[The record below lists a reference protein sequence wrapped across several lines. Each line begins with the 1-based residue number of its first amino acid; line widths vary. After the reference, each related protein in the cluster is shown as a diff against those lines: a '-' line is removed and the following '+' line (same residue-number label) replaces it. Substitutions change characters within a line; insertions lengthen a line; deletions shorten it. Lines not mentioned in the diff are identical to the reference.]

1 MVDTTKAKFNN
12 TAYIGA
18 TVQYTRPSLGAKK
31 LILRHS
37 QVGLPIINPF
47 ISYFGE
53 HIKALMLTEYETENK
68 AAQNVDRS
76 NCIAIEYR
84 SLLEMHQVAVI
95 IHIECR
101 YSRLIGCLASAAS
114 MAISATRPNLPNQS
128 WLVTQTAASGPF
140 VVGCGVSGHDI
151 ARDFYDHAYDVMLVQ
166 RGPTCID
173 RTACSYGQ
181 GLYSEDG
188 PPTEDADFLTQS
200 VPLPLL
206 KRREVEK
213 IDPTHGGE

>member
-1 MVDTTKAKFNN
+1 
-12 TAYIGA
+12 
-18 TVQYTRPSLGAKK
+18 
-31 LILRHS
+31 
-37 QVGLPIINPF
+37 
-47 ISYFGE
+47 
-53 HIKALMLTEYETENK
+53 MLTEYETENK

-84 SLLEMHQVAVI
+84 SLLEMHQG
-95 IHIECR
+95 
-101 YSRLIGCLASAAS
+101 IGCFDGHICHSSQSTQPELVGDADGSKR
-114 MAISATRPNLPNQS
+114 AI
-128 WLVTQTAASGPF
+128 

-188 PPTEDADFLTQS
+188 PPTGDADFLTQS